1 MWYKELKEI
10 RLAIGMQAKELAE
23 KVGKSATYISR
34 IESGAI
40 LNTSFDIVSSIAR
53 VIAED
58 EKIKSGTVDLSK
70 YNSDFSKLVLSYR
83 YETMKEVYD
92 YVKENKEVE
101 KYSNIIR
108 YLNDGDIDL
117 FETVARYR
125 VAERNFNDAKR
136 EFKEAIL
143 MDSQKKNINEVVKM
157 CEKEGCSLVLSI
169 KDKISVEDIIKGSY
183 SDFMEVLTNQII
195 YSTENIR
202 NMGIY
207 EIVEMKEY
215 PSEIETSSGDEE
227 IILEE
232 PLWDRKS

>member
-1 MWYKELKEI
+1 
-10 RLAIGMQAKELAE
+10 
-23 KVGKSATYISR
+23 
-34 IESGAI
+34 
-40 LNTSFDIVSSIAR
+40 
-53 VIAED
+53 
-58 EKIKSGTVDLSK
+58 
-70 YNSDFSKLVLSYR
+70 
-83 YETMKEVYD
+83 MKEVYD
-92 YVKENKEVE
+92 YVKENKEVK

-108 YLNDGDIDL
+108 CLNDGDIDL

-125 VAERNFNDAKR
+125 VSERNFNDAKR

-157 CEKEGCSLVLSI
+157 CEKKGCSLVLSI

-207 EIVEMKEY
+207 EIAEMKEY
-215 PSEIETSSGDEE
+215 PSEIETSSGDKE
-227 IILEE
+227 IILQE